1 MSWQDDLRTRLRA
14 PRPGPEAQLRF
25 APRPLLRRWDPAD
38 QPADARRAAA
48 LLLLYPGAAGPTLV
62 LTVRHPDL
70 PHHGGQV
77 SLPGGGLDVGESPEA
92 GALREAHEEIGL
104 APGAAEVIGHLSTL
118 WVVVSRFVV
127 HPVVA
132 VAAAPPRLTPAPDE
146 VSAILEV
153 PLMRLREPEGV
164 RWGRRTRGG
173 IEVLCPFFAVDG
185 PPVWGAT
192 AMMIGEFCALLDP
205 GFSPPPPPDQDGLDL
220 LPHLG

>member
-1 MSWQDDLRTRLRA
+1 MTWDDELRRRLRE

-25 APRPLLRRWDPAD
+25 APQPLLGRWHPAD

-48 LLLLYPGAAGPTLV
+48 LLLLYPGDTGPALV

-104 APGAAEVIGHLSTL
+104 PPGAAEVLGQLSSL

-127 HPVVA
+127 YPVVA
-132 VAAAPPRLTPAPDE
+132 VASARPRLAPSPDE

-153 PLMRLREPEGV
+153 PVARLHAPDGV
-164 RWGRRTRGG
+164 RWGRRTRAGLDV
-173 IEVLCPFFAVDG
+173 ICPFFSVDG

-192 AMMIGEFCALLDP
+192 AMMLGEFCTLLDP
-205 GFSPPPPPDQDGLDL
+205 AFRPPPPPGPDGLDL
-220 LPHLG
+220 LPRLG